1 MFTCITRSAD
11 PILSQGMRDNFQKQ
25 DNYSVLWDSG
35 VGEIDHIPRIVFFQ
49 ASDSH
54 RPLFVPGRRFQPMRD
69 RCEPPVHV
77 DSKYGWRRVWYV
89 VALAPVAGVKC
100 RRLLTVGAPRTIRV
114 PRDRLVHDSR
124 QEDA

>member
-1 MFTCITRSAD
+1 MFACITRSAD

-25 DNYSVLWDSG
+25 DNHSVLWDSG

-89 VALAPVAGVKC
+89 VALAPVAGVKS
-100 RRLLTVGAPRTIRV
+100 RRLLTLGGTQNYLR
-114 PRDRLVHDSR
+114 SS
-124 QEDA
+124 